1 MSARHRQQG
10 RRHWGMAIGLLVVRR
25 IDGEGPHAE
34 GLALPKPRSAYLDPE
49 LVQRVM
55 ALMAE

>member
-1 MSARHRQQG
+1 
-10 RRHWGMAIGLLVVRR
+10 MAIGLLVVRR

-34 GLALPKPRSAYLDPE
+34 GLALPKPRSAYRDPE
-49 LVQRVM
+49 LVRRVM